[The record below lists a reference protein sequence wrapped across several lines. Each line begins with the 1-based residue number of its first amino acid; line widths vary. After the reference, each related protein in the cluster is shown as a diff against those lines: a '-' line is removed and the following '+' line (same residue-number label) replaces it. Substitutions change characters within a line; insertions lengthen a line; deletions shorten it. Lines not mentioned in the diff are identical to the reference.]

1 MARSYQLTRRDY
13 LRMAALGV
21 GLGAGSASWLPTLA
35 AAESTQPQKTSKA
48 VILLWLSGGPATID
62 MWDLKPGSPNGGE
75 FKEIATATPGLR
87 ISEHLPKLA
96 QQSEDLAVIRSMQ
109 SKEGDHR
116 RATQFVRTGYTPQ
129 GAIKF
134 PTFGSLCSHEIGNRE
149 IDLPSFVSISGGRGG
164 GGGGSLGG
172 GFLGPEFS
180 PLVIGGGNDGGLSV
194 PNLSRRDGVSEDDQ
208 RQRMEMLNKLDARF
222 RQDRSGQVV
231 DALETAADKAV
242 RLMRPEAAAAFRLED
257 EPDQLRDRYGRNNFG
272 QGCLMARRLVERGI
286 TFVEV
291 TLGGWDTHNENFEQV
306 AQLSATLDTA
316 FSTLLADLKSQGL
329 LDSTVVIC
337 QGEFGRTPKINGRAG
352 RDHWPHTWATVLAG
366 GGIQGGQAIGATNAD
381 GTEVVDRPITV
392 PDVIAT
398 VCQQIGIDPKKQ
410 NMSNVG
416 RPIRVADPEAKPI
429 EELL

>member
-21 GLGAGSASWLPTLA
+21 GLGSAGSWLPTLA
-35 AAESTQPQKTSKA
+35 AETAGSPQNKA

-62 MWDLKPGSPNGGE
+62 MWDLKPGNENGGQ
-75 FKEIATATPGLR
+75 FQEIATATPGIR

-96 QQSEDLAVIRSMQ
+96 QQSEELAIIRSMN
-109 SKEGDHR
+109 SKEGDHS

-149 IDLPSFVSISGGRGG
+149 IDLPSFVSISPGRGR
-164 GGGGSLGG
+164 GSLGG

-180 PLVIGGGNDGGLSV
+180 PLVIGGERRGSDELVV
-194 PNLSRRDGVSEDDQ
+194 PNLTRGEGVSDSLQAD
-208 RQRMEMLNKLDARF
+208 RIAMLNRLDERF
-222 RQDRSGQVV
+222 QQDRPGEVV
-231 DALETAADKAV
+231 SALRSASDKAV

-257 EPDQLRDRYGRNNFG
+257 EPKPLRDKYGRNSFG
-272 QGCLMARRLVERGI
+272 QGCLMARRLIQRGI

-291 TLGGWDTHNENFEQV
+291 TLGGWDTHNENFERV
-306 AQLSATLDTA
+306 AELSATLDVA
-316 FSTLLADLKSQGL
+316 FSTLLGDLKAHGM

-337 QGEFGRTPKINGRAG
+337 QGEFGRTPKINGRSG

-366 GGIQGGQAIGATNAD
+366 GGIKGGQVVGATNAD
-381 GTEVVDRPITV
+381 GTEITDRPVTV

-398 VCQQIGIDPKKQ
+398 VCQAIDIDPMKQ

-416 RPIRVADPEAKPI
+416 RPIRLADPEAKPI
-429 EELL
+429 TEVL